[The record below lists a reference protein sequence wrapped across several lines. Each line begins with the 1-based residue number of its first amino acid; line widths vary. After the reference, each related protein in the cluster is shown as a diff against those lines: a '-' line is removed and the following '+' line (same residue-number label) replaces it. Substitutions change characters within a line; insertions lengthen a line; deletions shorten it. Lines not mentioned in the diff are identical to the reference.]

1 MKEEDF
7 SAFLQLQEQ
16 EEEVFKRERYL
27 ERLKKRIKELDQ
39 SINEILEEQA
49 ILIAEL
55 NQIIEAIREE
65 DQKVRRC
72 KENLKRCKEREKLVK
87 KVEEYKALLREKA
100 KSEDCIIKGEQ
111 TLREL
116 RQKRKAI
123 EDRCRTKTKRK
134 S

>member
-49 ILIAEL
+49 SLIAEL
-55 NQIIEAIREE
+55 NQ
-65 DQKVRRC
+65 DH
-72 KENLKRCKEREKLVK
+72 
-87 KVEEYKALLREKA
+87 
-100 KSEDCIIKGEQ
+100 
-111 TLREL
+111 
-116 RQKRKAI
+116 
-123 EDRCRTKTKRK
+123 
-134 S
+134 

>member
-49 ILIAEL
+49 MLIAEL

-65 DQKVRRC
+65 DEKVRR
-72 KENLKRCKEREKLVK
+72 
-87 KVEEYKALLREKA
+87 
-100 KSEDCIIKGEQ
+100 
-111 TLREL
+111 
-116 RQKRKAI
+116 
-123 EDRCRTKTKRK
+123 
-134 S
+134 